1 MQNINGEI
9 STRRGISGTV
19 SSTTL
24 HAQIDVEDR
33 TDPSTQ
39 GESEIHG
46 TVNTEQQISGGLK
59 GSRKLNGELDRNYRG
74 GGGGNDDYNPLRNK
88 PSINGVTLKGD
99 KTFEELGREDI
110 RNVRIKEIIDTQYE
124 LIFGGNN

>member
-1 MQNINGEI
+1 M
-9 STRRGISGTV
+9 
-19 SSTTL
+19 
-24 HAQIDVEDR
+24 EDR
-33 TDPSTQ
+33 ADPSAQ

-88 PSINGVTLKGD
+88 PSINGVVLKGD

-110 RNVRIKEIIDTQYE
+110 KNRRIKEIIDEQYE
-124 LIFGGNN
+124 LIFGGN